1 MHTYTIFS
9 KSLEIQKYFTSKY
22 LRIYSK
28 NMAILLHSPNIVIP
42 SKTYCLHNT
51 FYCAAHF

>member
-28 NMAILLHSPNIVIP
+28 NTAILLHSLNIVIP
-42 SKTYCLHNT
+42 SKSYYLHST
-51 FYCAAHF
+51 FYYAAHF